1 MGPKNSSSA
10 ADAAAPVMTMALHRK
25 LEAIYEMIDGRN
37 HKGALRAIERD
48 LLAKHPTLQIAR
60 VLKGIVLSRSG
71 SRPEGHALCEAVRL
85 EGPTDDAVINTLALY
100 YKNVGATAE
109 PEAMFEAASSSAP
122 RNPEYLR
129 ALHDCY
135 ARSRSHVKQQ
145 QCAMKLY
152 RLTNHPNHIT
162 WAVCAML
169 LRCRDD
175 PSLAQLACA
184 MCAKLRASGVVTTR
198 EAFLVHLRA
207 LREAARPDQVLAL
220 LLSEAAETCV
230 PMPAERAALIAAAHE
245 AVGDSA
251 AALARWR
258 DVLTLAPDDWH
269 AMSSALCLVM
279 PGTRPA
285 VERKPPP
292 GPGGAT
298 SDPRAQTARGSRWL
312 PAGGGAGAAA
322 EGADGA
328 GAPRGGGGAAFLDAG
343 RAFQRE
349 LREAADAAGGP
360 RSVGR
365 GAYLLAVEVEWRGGS
380 SESLASAISEHW
392 RRFGDWTSCA
402 SDLAPY
408 AERLR
413 ERGGEAAALLGEE
426 LRRAFD
432 ERANPNPNPTPFA
445 SVRDLRAFAS
455 AAAIRSTLGF
465 FGGSWRDRTVAG
477 AARGACSGLGAPALA
492 RGAGRALAASM
503 LASHRAARE
512 VVAGGD
518 PREPTAADGLALL
531 AAEALAAEAAS
542 EARFLAETTKKNPNA
557 DPGSSNGS
565 AAVVHAFVSVAA
577 ACEEALERSPN
588 HARLRFALVSALT
601 LLGAANAAEAAFAP
615 LDCKNIQMVS
625 LAHVALPI
633 ACGGSGPDVAS
644 AHAKRAAVLRAD
656 AERDVA
662 DATVRAYE
670 NGTFAAAL
678 EFCAFRDRLER
689 AHALAAW
696 ALVDADATFR
706 GVWAAPLERP
716 GDDETLPAGALGA
729 ALRARAAEAES
740 RVLGPVSDAR
750 AGRCSFARK
759 PEWFR
764 HDEDLSLNPS
774 WAPPHLGADACA
786 AADWWRGGVGGA
798 GRVPGDLPGD
808 LRVPAG
814 GAADAGVGAGA
825 SVAHRAGWTAA
836 LRRRALLAVA
846 TRDAF
851 ERGGRAEDSEDAAG
865 GSEAAARRTAA
876 ADSAA
881 ALRGALRTLDGLSE
895 DPDGSSEDA
904 AGLRATLLRA
914 AAPATARWAAV
925 ADAAI
930 GACASLLEEEAGE
943 AGEAGETRSG
953 ALEAFA
959 AAFRDACASAAEGL
973 RVGEG
978 GEGGGE
984 PGAAAAED
992 AIARL
997 AARGVVPEAH
1007 HVVAGLGGDALAV
1020 VSAFAAAAAARGEG
1034 SGSGSGSRPEARD
1047 AARRAAAVVA
1057 EGAREV
1063 AEAAA
1068 RAAEAATGAAAAE
1081 AAKRARAWFRDFAR
1095 TSGEES
1101 DGGEGGERAVP
1112 SAETYEAVAGK
1123 IVASIA
1129 ETLGETE
1136 AIGNALAAR
1145 CRAVGA
1151 GE

>member
-230 PMPAERAALIAAAHE
+230 PMPAERAALVAAAHE

-258 DVLTLAPDDWH
+258 DVALTLAPDDWH

-279 PGTRPA
+279 PGR
-285 VERKPPP
+285 
-292 GPGGAT
+292 
-298 SDPRAQTARGSRWL
+298 DPRSSGSPARARRRNLG
-312 PAGGGAGAAA
+312 P
-322 EGADGA
+322 EGADRAGFEVVA
-328 GAPRGGGGAAFLDAG
+328 RGGGRRRGGGGGGGRGAPRGGGAAFLDAG
-343 RAFQRE
+343 ARFSASCARP
-349 LREAADAAGGP
+349 RTPPGP
-360 RSVGR
+360 AVGR
-365 GAYLLAVEVEWRGGS
+365 SGRVPPRGRGGMARRVVRVAR
-380 SESLASAISEHW
+380 LGDFEHW

-432 ERANPNPNPTPFA
+432 ERANPNLNPNP
-445 SVRDLRAFAS
+445 RAFATS
-455 AAAIRSTLGF
+455 ARSPRRRRSRPTLGF
-465 FGGSWRDRTVAG
+465 FGGSWRDRP
-477 AARGACSGLGAPALA
+477 R
-492 RGAGRALAASM
+492 RRR
-503 LASHRAARE
+503 RAARARARRAGARARGRARALG
-512 VVAGGD
+512 VADARVSPWRGRWSPAGTRGSR
-518 PREPTAADGLALL
+518 PPPTAWALL
-531 AAEALAAEAAS
+531 AAEAPRRRLP
-542 EARFLAETTKKNPNA
+542 EARFILAETTKHPNA

-601 LLGAANAAEAAFAP
+601 LGAANAAEAAFAP

-633 ACGGSGPDVAS
+633 ACGGSRRTSPPRTRNAPPSFAPTRRGRRGRDGPRV
-644 AHAKRAAVLRAD
+644 R
-656 AERDVA
+656 ERDVRRGA
-662 DATVRAYE
+662 RV
-670 NGTFAAAL
+670 
-678 EFCAFRDRLER
+678 CAFRDRLER
-689 AHALAAW
+689 AGGAGAAW

-706 GVWAAPLERP
+706 GGLGGAPRAP
-716 GDDETLPAGALGA
+716 RRRRNTSRRAL
-729 ALRARAAEAES
+729 
-740 RVLGPVSDAR
+740 
-750 AGRCSFARK
+750 
-759 PEWFR
+759 
-764 HDEDLSLNPS
+764 
-774 WAPPHLGADACA
+774 
-786 AADWWRGGVGGA
+786 RGGVA
-798 GRVPGDLPGD
+798 R
-808 LRVPAG
+808 
-814 GAADAGVGAGA
+814 
-825 SVAHRAGWTAA
+825 
-836 LRRRALLAVA
+836 
-846 TRDAF
+846 
-851 ERGGRAEDSEDAAG
+851 
-865 GSEAAARRTAA
+865 ARR
-876 ADSAA
+876 
-881 ALRGALRTLDGLSE
+881 
-895 DPDGSSEDA
+895 
-904 AGLRATLLRA
+904 
-914 AAPATARWAAV
+914 
-925 ADAAI
+925 
-930 GACASLLEEEAGE
+930 
-943 AGEAGETRSG
+943 
-953 ALEAFA
+953 
-959 AAFRDACASAAEGL
+959 
-973 RVGEG
+973 
-978 GEGGGE
+978 
-984 PGAAAAED
+984 
-992 AIARL
+992 
-997 AARGVVPEAH
+997 
-1007 HVVAGLGGDALAV
+1007 
-1020 VSAFAAAAAARGEG
+1020 
-1034 SGSGSGSRPEARD
+1034 
-1047 AARRAAAVVA
+1047 
-1057 EGAREV
+1057 
-1063 AEAAA
+1063 
-1068 RAAEAATGAAAAE
+1068 
-1081 AAKRARAWFRDFAR
+1081 
-1095 TSGEES
+1095 
-1101 DGGEGGERAVP
+1101 
-1112 SAETYEAVAGK
+1112 
-1123 IVASIA
+1123 
-1129 ETLGETE
+1129 
-1136 AIGNALAAR
+1136 
-1145 CRAVGA
+1145 
-1151 GE
+1151 

>member
-207 LREAARPDQVLAL
+207 LREAACPDQVLAL

-230 PMPAERAALIAAAHE
+230 PMPAERAALVAAAHE

-251 AALARWR
+251 SALARWR

-292 GPGGAT
+292 GPGGGT

-322 EGADGA
+322 EGSEGA
-328 GAPRGGGGAAFLDAG
+328 GGGGGGEGGGGGPPPGGGGGAAFLDAG

-432 ERANPNPNPTPFA
+432 ELITDAFKENFEA
-445 SVRDLRAFAS
+445 SVPRINSEKKLLGFMEEVVHLLPNTEYRQRGAIPIKEVVQAAS
-455 AAAIRSTLGF
+455 ARNFTMLMVFTEGT
-465 FGGSWRDRTVAG
+465 GGG
-477 AARGACSGLGAPALA
+477 ASG
-492 RGAGRALAASM
+492 
-503 LASHRAARE
+503 
-512 VVAGGD
+512 GGWW
-518 PREPTAADGLALL
+518 ALL
-531 AAEALAAEAAS
+531 AY
-542 EARFLAETTKKNPNA
+542 
-557 DPGSSNGS
+557 
-565 AAVVHAFVSVAA
+565 
-577 ACEEALERSPN
+577 
-588 HARLRFALVSALT
+588 
-601 LLGAANAAEAAFAP
+601 
-615 LDCKNIQMVS
+615 
-625 LAHVALPI
+625 
-633 ACGGSGPDVAS
+633 
-644 AHAKRAAVLRAD
+644 
-656 AERDVA
+656 
-662 DATVRAYE
+662 VR
-670 NGTFAAAL
+670 
-678 EFCAFRDRLER
+678 
-689 AHALAAW
+689 
-696 ALVDADATFR
+696 V
-706 GVWAAPLERP
+706 
-716 GDDETLPAGALGA
+716 
-729 ALRARAAEAES
+729 
-740 RVLGPVSDAR
+740 RV
-750 AGRCSFARK
+750 
-759 PEWFR
+759 
-764 HDEDLSLNPS
+764 
-774 WAPPHLGADACA
+774 
-786 AADWWRGGVGGA
+786 
-798 GRVPGDLPGD
+798 
-808 LRVPAG
+808 
-814 GAADAGVGAGA
+814 
-825 SVAHRAGWTAA
+825 
-836 LRRRALLAVA
+836 
-846 TRDAF
+846 
-851 ERGGRAEDSEDAAG
+851 
-865 GSEAAARRTAA
+865 
-876 ADSAA
+876 
-881 ALRGALRTLDGLSE
+881 GL
-895 DPDGSSEDA
+895 
-904 AGLRATLLRA
+904 
-914 AAPATARWAAV
+914 
-925 ADAAI
+925 
-930 GACASLLEEEAGE
+930 LLE
-943 AGEAGETRSG
+943 T
-953 ALEAFA
+953 
-959 AAFRDACASAAEGL
+959 D
-973 RVGEG
+973 
-978 GEGGGE
+978 
-984 PGAAAAED
+984 
-992 AIARL
+992 
-997 AARGVVPEAH
+997 
-1007 HVVAGLGGDALAV
+1007 
-1020 VSAFAAAAAARGEG
+1020 
-1034 SGSGSGSRPEARD
+1034 
-1047 AARRAAAVVA
+1047 
-1057 EGAREV
+1057 
-1063 AEAAA
+1063 
-1068 RAAEAATGAAAAE
+1068 T
-1081 AAKRARAWFRDFAR
+1081 
-1095 TSGEES
+1095 
-1101 DGGEGGERAVP
+1101 
-1112 SAETYEAVAGK
+1112 
-1123 IVASIA
+1123 
-1129 ETLGETE
+1129 
-1136 AIGNALAAR
+1136 
-1145 CRAVGA
+1145 
-1151 GE
+1151 